1 MSARLL
7 HAPGLFPH
15 SGYAY
20 AAVSAPG
27 SLVFAAGACPIDA
40 DGEVVGGADVAAQ
53 ARQTMANL
61 VVALDAA
68 GVGLTDVLKTTIYV
82 ASADQADLVS
92 AWTVVHDEYFSE
104 HEVPSTLLGVTVL
117 GYSGQLVEIEAIALA
132 DEREPI
138 PQGSSRV
145 IRMDG

>member
-82 ASADQADLVS
+82 TSADQADLVS

-132 DEREPI
+132 NEREPI

>member
-117 GYSGQLVEIEAIALA
+117 GYSGQLVEIEAIAQA
-132 DEREPI
+132 R
-138 PQGSSRV
+138 
-145 IRMDG
+145 

>member
-40 DGEVVGGADVAAQ
+40 DGEGVGGSDVAAQ

-132 DEREPI
+132 NEREPI